1 MAQPEPSAARAVIVG
16 VGDYSHLE
24 PLPAVANNVRRLA
37 ELLLDPGLWGL
48 ADEHCRVLLNPT
60 SEREVLEAVHQMAS
74 EAEEA
79 FLFYF
84 AGHGLPEPPDGL
96 HLALPDASME
106 RLYRALAYE
115 RLRSL
120 ILTACKARHKVVILD
135 TCFSGRALKGV
146 MAPTDVAD
154 IAGVDG
160 TFLMTSSAENRRS
173 MAPVG
178 AQYTLFTGELLAVLE
193 RGDPDVGDLLDMH
206 TVYRRIEGALRA
218 GGGPTPQ
225 QRARNG
231 GAQIALVRNRAH
243 VGFRHRPV
251 SGPGTAVLQPGHETL
266 LHETVSGF
274 VQRLAQLVK
283 SGEDV
288 QADAALVAVAT
299 RWPEQQT
306 ASLLGE
312 FFDAG
317 LTREAALACR
327 IVADRPA
334 REVAGCLDVLD
345 RLGALTAVDALVGAL
360 AQTGASTVAPVARNL
375 RELVPALTER
385 LIRAAFAEAGPDG
398 AADLVDA
405 LYRCALGEEAL
416 NALHGVLA
424 DDHDPAYLRA
434 ADTLLAL
441 GSNAPAYE
449 IYRALPMALG
459 ASRPREETARLL
471 SSMADHGAHLL
482 AEALLADLLGAGD
495 PAERVGWALVLGA
508 EGLDW
513 ADEAARGLLC
523 SAAAEDV
530 LRILEH
536 IRRTRPADLLLVVR
550 WAIGEDRS
558 AADIVSFTMALRE
571 YGLPLDAMRILDEAA
586 DSGPET
592 AAILISTLS
601 AERGSDASRLVRRM
615 SDRPLTDR
623 LELVALLRGYGGED
637 DAARMLADVL
647 DRPAEQL
654 LDALL
659 PLAGEVGVETLYS
672 CIAPSARGSQVA
684 PVLLGYWQSGRDTEA
699 DQLLRLLAGRESPL
713 LEETL
718 SAAPLVLASEL
729 RLESEAERG
738 RLLGVSETRFVQ
750 ERWAEPLAA
759 AVPRLDSRTLLR
771 VVTLA
776 AEGALLGGDWGRW
789 VTRALRSAVREGLL
803 RMRVSAVLALI
814 AVLRE
819 QRSGVPAQA
828 PATGHI
834 LSGRSTLGTGGTQP
848 LAWVLESALA
858 DREDA
863 ALLLSELS
871 EAPGYAD
878 RVAGELRQVLRTA
891 PPDRAA
897 SVYWIMVRNG
907 HPPDASM
914 LSEIAGRPDVLDRLC
929 ESGLSRGDAMRIR
942 RAGQVPAPQRRSQAV
957 ADVLENAR
965 GVYTASVLLEAGTVL
980 PRQQLAEL
988 LASFDERAGRYEA
1001 DRVIAGAALRP
1012 GALRDWLPDVLAVL
1026 GGANRDAVALRL
1038 VHRVVRRSP
1047 VREVADTAE
1056 DLRADGMPE
1065 QAAMLEEL
1073 NQRKRMT
1080 RWLHR

>member
-1 MAQPEPSAARAVIVG
+1 M
-16 VGDYSHLE
+16 
-24 PLPAVANNVRRLA
+24 
-37 ELLLDPGLWGL
+37 
-48 ADEHCRVLLNPT
+48 
-60 SEREVLEAVHQMAS
+60 
-74 EAEEA
+74 
-79 FLFYF
+79 
-84 AGHGLPEPPDGL
+84 
-96 HLALPDASME
+96 
-106 RLYRALAYE
+106 
-115 RLRSL
+115 
-120 ILTACKARHKVVILD
+120 
-135 TCFSGRALKGV
+135 
-146 MAPTDVAD
+146 
-154 IAGVDG
+154 
-160 TFLMTSSAENRRS
+160 
-173 MAPVG
+173 
-178 AQYTLFTGELLAVLE
+178 
-193 RGDPDVGDLLDMH
+193 
-206 TVYRRIEGALRA
+206 
-218 GGGPTPQ
+218 
-225 QRARNG
+225 
-231 GAQIALVRNRAH
+231 
-243 VGFRHRPV
+243 
-251 SGPGTAVLQPGHETL
+251 
-266 LHETVSGF
+266 SGF

-360 AQTGASTVAPVARNL
+360 ARTGASTVAPVARNL

-385 LIRAAFAEAGPDG
+385 LVRAAFAEAGPDG

-471 SSMADHGAHLL
+471 SSMADHGTRLL

-623 LELVALLRGYGGED
+623 LELVALLRGHGGED

-672 CIAPSARGSQVA
+672 CIAPSARG
-684 PVLLGYWQSGRDTEA
+684 QSGG
-699 DQLLRLLAGRESPL
+699 AGPSG
-713 LEETL
+713 
-718 SAAPLVLASEL
+718 VLAERAGHRSGPAPATARRAGVASAGGDAVRGTAGAGVRASPRIGGRARTAARGVGDTVRTGAL
-729 RLESEAERG
+729 GGASGRRSASSRFPDTPHESSLLPPRAPCSVVIGGAGSREHSG
-738 RLLGVSETRFVQ
+738 RLCG
-750 ERWAEPLAA
+750 
-759 AVPRLDSRTLLR
+759 
-771 VVTLA
+771 
-776 AEGALLGGDWGRW
+776 
-789 VTRALRSAVREGLL
+789 EGLL

-863 ALLLSELS
+863 ALLAFRTVRGPWVRRSC
-871 EAPGYAD
+871 
-878 RVAGELRQVLRTA
+878 RRRAGGRCYGQP

-907 HPPDASM
+907 HPPTRRCCRRSPAAPM
-914 LSEIAGRPDVLDRLC
+914 YWIGCA
-929 ESGLSRGDAMRIR
+929 ESGTLRAGMAMRIR
-942 RAGQVPAPQRRSQAV
+942 RAGQVPARPAAQSKLV

-965 GVYTASVLLEAGTVL
+965 GSTRRV
-980 PRQQLAEL
+980 
-988 LASFDERAGRYEA
+988 SFWKRVRSFPDSSSPSFSHRSTSGPARYEA

-1012 GALRDWLPDVLAVL
+1012 GALRDWLPDVLAGAGRRQQGRRRAPPGSQ
-1026 GGANRDAVALRL
+1026 GGSSLARTRRWRTPLRTC
-1038 VHRVVRRSP
+1038 VR
-1047 VREVADTAE
+1047 TACPNE
-1056 DLRADGMPE
+1056 
-1065 QAAMLEEL
+1065 AAMLEEL